1 MNIMIS
7 IMCMALTTYL
17 IRMLPLTLMKEK
29 IKNPFMLSFL
39 YYVPVVVLTC
49 MTFPAVLTCTDSIL
63 SASIATILAL
73 LLAYNG
79 KGLVSVAIAGVVCVF
94 IIERFIF

>member
-17 IRMLPLTLMKEK
+17 IRMLPLTLMKKK